1 MITEI
6 NDIFTEIN
14 DILMRKTS
22 AVRVFSHLLPLT
34 SYLFISLLL
43 LSSRGLRKQTATNDN
58 AVSAQPV
65 GPAFCADSAYAFCE
79 AQCDFGPRTMNSQ
92 AHDAC
97 GAWIM
102 EKFKSYGMS
111 VTPQQTLLKGY
122 DGTMLRA
129 TNIIASYRPEL
140 TDRILICAHWD
151 SRPWADNDPDEAN
164 HRKPVLA
171 ANDGASGVA
180 VMLELARL
188 LREYGGAGAR
198 GHEDT
203 SAADTSRATSASDSI
218 LAPPHLRTP
227 APPLTLGVDFIC
239 FDAEDWGT
247 PQWDDTPSDGDTW
260 ALGAQYWAA
269 NPHVDGYTARYGI
282 LLDMVGGQ
290 GAQFYQEQQSLQY
303 ARSIVDKVWRASQVV
318 GFGSF
323 FPSREGVG
331 ITDDHLPVNRVAKIP
346 CIDIIPYYPDC
357 PQSSFG
363 PTWHT
368 VNDDMAHI
376 DRNTLQ
382 AVGQTLIQVL
392 WSE

>member
-1 MITEI
+1 MITKI
-6 NDIFTEIN
+6 NEMHKVSFCRICNSAAKSIRICN
-14 DILMRKTS
+14 PLIL
-22 AVRVFSHLLPLT
+22 FSLLLPLSSFLVT
-34 SYLFISLLL
+34 SC
-43 LSSRGLRKQTATNDN
+43 GLRKQAASTET
-58 AVSAQPV
+58 VSIQPV
-65 GPAFCADSAYAFCE
+65 GPAFCADSAFAFCE
-79 AQCDFGPRTMNSQ
+79 AQCEFGPRTMNSQ
-92 AHDAC
+92 AHEDC

-111 VTPQQTLLKGY
+111 VTPQKALLKGY

-129 TNIIASYRPEL
+129 TNIIASYRPDL
-140 TDRILICAHWD
+140 KDRILICAHWD
-151 SRPWADNDPDEAN
+151 SRPWADNDPDESN
-164 HRKPVLA
+164 WHKPVLA

-188 LREYGGAGAR
+188 LSLQFTV
-198 GHEDT
+198 DSLQVNT
-203 SAADTSRATSASDSI
+203 SAAEQ
-218 LAPPHLRTP
+218 PHDKSSVNSKLSTVNNN
-227 APPLTLGVDFIC
+227 LGVDFLC
-239 FDAEDWGT
+239 FDAEDWGF
-247 PQWDDTPSDGDTW
+247 PQWEETNDPGNTW

-269 NPHVDGYTARYGI
+269 NPHVDGYKARYGI

-331 ITDDHLPVNRVAKIP
+331 ITDDHIPVNRVAKIP

-357 PQSSFG
+357 AQSSFG